1 MIWYFTFR
9 YIRIIIIS
17 QRNKELKGDDLM
29 KALKKLEE
37 LLSEYYET
45 FKH

>member
-1 MIWYFTFR
+1 M
-9 YIRIIIIS
+9 S
-17 QRNKELKGDDLM
+17 QRKQEAKGDDLM

-37 LLSEYYET
+37 MLSEYYET